1 MDDDRPLVVTLTL
14 DEATQQRFDALRS
27 QHFPRTQVGAHLTL
41 FHALPGALGGEVRR
55 VLAGV
60 AGTTPVL
67 ALRVGEPVP
76 LGRGVAYPVGSPELD
91 ALHEDLRRRWLTH
104 LTRQDAQRLRAHV
117 TVQNK
122 VDPEVARA
130 TLAHLS
136 AATSSGTAAGT
147 GLELHRYDGGPW
159 TPLERYP
166 FEGKVVAALS

>member
-1 MDDDRPLVVTLTL
+1 VDDDRPLVVTLAL
-14 DEATQQRFDALRS
+14 DEATQQWFDALRS
-27 QHFPRTQVGAHLTL
+27 QHFPAGRTQVGAHLTL

-60 AGTTPVL
+60 AGRTPAL

-91 ALHEDLRRRWLTH
+91 ALHEGLRRRWLTH

-130 TLAHLS
+130 TLANLS
-136 AATSSGTAAGT
+136 AATSSGTCSASGT
-147 GLELHRYDGGPW
+147 RG
-159 TPLERYP
+159 TPP
-166 FEGKVVAALS
+166 S

>member
-1 MDDDRPLVVTLTL
+1 VDDDARPLVVTLAL
-14 DEATQQRFDALRS
+14 DEATQQWFDALRS
-27 QHFPRTQVGAHLTL
+27 EHFPPGRTQVGAHLTL
-41 FHALPGALGGEVRR
+41 FHALPGDLGDDVRR

-67 ALRVGEPVP
+67 ALRVDDPVP
-76 LGRGVAYPVGSPELD
+76 LGRGVAYRLRSPRLD

-122 VDPEVARA
+122 ADPEVART
-130 TLAHLS
+130 TLARLRATTRPE
-136 AATSSGTAAGT
+136 AAEGT

-159 TPLERYP
+159 TLLASYP
-166 FEGKVVAALS
+166 FQG